1 VKSSRE
7 FGARCRHAF
16 DDCDDYDGSD
26 DYGDCDTRMRIPGA
40 SLERGTVRFAMSQPP
55 DMANP
60 LDPLGIWRQSQDAM
74 FDTWS
79 KAMVDMVNT
88 EAYAETTGR
97 MLDAYLTLLAPVRK
111 AMEQTMPPLLAQ
123 LNLPSRAEVVSLAE
137 RMTNIEMRLDDL
149 DARLDA
155 IQRAVERTADA
166 VASLGAPGPST
177 ARARSTPTKTTAKTT
192 TSPGRRTPRTS
203 SPAAT
208 RRPSTQR
215 PATRRPST
223 RRSPTS

>member
-1 VKSSRE
+1 
-7 FGARCRHAF
+7 
-16 DDCDDYDGSD
+16 
-26 DYGDCDTRMRIPGA
+26 
-40 SLERGTVRFAMSQPP
+40 MSQPP

-88 EAYAETTGR
+88 EAYAAATGR

-111 AMEQTMPPLLAQ
+111 AMEQTMPPLLGQ

-149 DARLDA
+149 DARLDT

-166 VASLGAPGPST
+166 VASLDAVGLSAP
-177 ARARSTPTKTTAKTT
+177 RARSTTAKNSARTAAKT
-192 TSPGRRTPRTS
+192 AASPGRRTPRTS

-208 RRPSTQR
+208 RRPS
-215 PATRRPST
+215 A
-223 RRSPTS
+223 RRSPRS

>member
-1 VKSSRE
+1 
-7 FGARCRHAF
+7 
-16 DDCDDYDGSD
+16 
-26 DYGDCDTRMRIPGA
+26 
-40 SLERGTVRFAMSQPP
+40 MSQPP
-55 DMANP
+55 DIANP

-155 IQRAVERTADA
+155 IQRAMERTADA
-166 VASLGAPGPST
+166 VASLGEPGPST
-177 ARARSTPTKTTAKTT
+177 ARAHSSPTKTTTKTT
-192 TSPGRRTPRTS
+192 TKTATSPGRRTPRTS

-208 RRPSTQR
+208 RRPSTRR
-215 PATRRPST
+215 PSTRRPST
-223 RRSPTS
+223 RRSPTT